1 MNRLKPKA
9 ARVTWGA
16 VGLGRASVIRMA
28 EEVAKVAI
36 LNLLETGGIGLVAY
50 LKAKKAMRLVDGAD
64 VVAMNASIG
73 QVVARFGGL
82 DVLLNN
88 AHTFASPKPADR
100 VTKRNGIPE
109 SGLDQW
115 LLIYPCPVQFC

>member
-1 MNRLKPKA
+1 MPMNRLKPKA

-73 QVVARFGGL
+73 
-82 DVLLNN
+82 
-88 AHTFASPKPADR
+88 
-100 VTKRNGIPE
+100 
-109 SGLDQW
+109 
-115 LLIYPCPVQFC
+115 